1 MNRYV
6 RVAALSA
13 AAVLAGLGAQAM
25 AGGGSTTKSYETEN
39 AAAIP
44 GDGGTAGIELPTLN
58 VKQPG
63 KIKDVNV
70 LVRGF
75 DDRIGDVEMTL
86 LPPRGPD
93 VQVFRINAVN
103 IAETIGEGTG
113 CAGEPI
119 TLDDS
124 ANRPIL
130 DEDGAATGK
139 YKPAQ
144 KLSAL
149 KGFSASGKWRLL
161 LHKNS
166 NNDGGSVSCFGLK
179 IKTG

>member
-1 MNRYV
+1 MKRVV
-6 RVAALSA
+6 RVAAVTA
-13 AAVLAGLGAQAM
+13 GVVLAGLGAMAI

-39 AAAIP
+39 GASIP
-44 GDGGTAGIELPTLN
+44 GDGGTAGTELPTVN

-75 DDRIGDVEMTL
+75 DDRIGDVGMTL

-93 VQVFRINAVN
+93 VEVFRINAVN
-103 IAETIGEGTG
+103 IAESIGEGIA
-113 CAGEPI
+113 CDGEPI

-124 ANRPIL
+124 ANREIL
-130 DEDGAATGK
+130 EEDGNATGK
-139 YKPAQ
+139 YKPAE

-149 KGFSASGKWRLL
+149 KGIAASGKWRLL
-161 LHKNS
+161 LTKGS
-166 NNDGGSVSCFGLK
+166 DTDGGSVSCFGLK